1 MSQWAVRHPK
11 SAIVAWLFVLIVA
24 LGVGSAFGGATVNSF
39 ALPGTPSQQAQD
51 LLQKIGSPS
60 PDPTASLT
68 IVWSPTSGSATDK
81 AVREKVMPML
91 EDIAKEPHVVCV
103 QTPFEESGRY
113 KDLGEKCPEAMATSL
128 PDAVTA
134 GISSVLVKET
144 GLTLAE
150 VQDAAKVLAPLAEV
164 APERLGSLARV
175 LPTAA
180 AIARL
185 PKPVLEGLV
194 KAGNWLA
201 GVIPGVTKS
210 DADQLAGILGGL
222 QKFAEL
228 PESVLKPLSEANPDR
243 LAKVAQ
249 ALPGDVAE
257 FERLD
262 AEMMKKVDRLR
273 SAAEVV
279 QRAISPVSAD
289 GRVAFATATVDEG
302 ALTAEQADSVASI
315 LRSHASADLQI
326 GAQGA
331 GIEAAGSGRDNS
343 IPVGLVAA
351 VIILLIAFGSLVAA
365 FLPII
370 SAGTGLAAASGLTL
384 LASRGMDISSV
395 APSLAIMIGLGV
407 GIDYALF
414 VLNRY
419 RQGLQGGAE
428 PKEAALTAVRT
439 AGRAVHFAGF
449 TVIVALLGMFL
460 LGINFFNGLAVAAAL
475 AVLMVMLAATFF
487 LPAVLSLMGTKALG
501 LRLPWARSLK
511 PFDPQSSKWSS
522 YGALLQRAPILPIV
536 IVVALI
542 GVLALPALQ
551 MKSGFP
557 DDGSQPTGS
566 PARIGYDLMAKG
578 FGEGRGGPFVVAV
591 QVPKDKPFVGLKA
604 ALEALEKTP
613 DVASTMPSA
622 KMLPLLELDPKIFA
636 DGGTLTAVVLYPKTA
651 PDAEAT
657 QQLLTT
663 LRDTTAPELQSK
675 HDVKIY
681 VGGSQ
686 AVSMD
691 FTQKVQS
698 ALPLFLVFVIG
709 FGFLALMVLFRS
721 LLIPITAAVTSLLS
735 FAGALGVTVAV
746 FQLGI
751 GDSLLGVSG
760 TGPIL
765 PFLPLMVFAILF
777 GLSMDYQVFLVSR
790 MREAWENSPDNKAA
804 VRMGLAGSG
813 RVVVVAASIMT
824 SVFIAFVLSP
834 NSTLKLFGVALAAAV
849 VIDAFLV
856 RLVLVPSLMSLF
868 GQANW
873 WIPRW
878 MNKVLP
884 KVSVD

>member
-1 MSQWAVRHPK
+1 MVLLV
-11 SAIVAWLFVLIVA
+11 AI
-24 LGVGSAFGGATVNSF
+24 GVGNLFGGTTVNSF

-51 LLQKIGSPS
+51 LLQKLNSPTT
-60 PDPTASLT
+60 DPTSSLT
-68 IVWSPTSGSATDK
+68 VVWSPTSRSATDK

-91 EDIAKEPHVVCV
+91 EVLAKESFVECV
-103 QTPFEESGRY
+103 QTPFDEDGRERN
-113 KDLGEKCPEAMATSL
+113 LGETCPEAMTTSL

-134 GISSVLVKET
+134 GISSVLKKET
-144 GLTLAE
+144 GLSLEE

-164 APERLGSLARV
+164 SPDRLGSLARV

-180 AIARL
+180 SIARL
-185 PKPVLEGLV
+185 PAPVLDGLV

-201 GVIPGVTKS
+201 GVVPGVTKS
-210 DADQLAGILGGL
+210 DADDLAGILGGL

-228 PESVLKPLSEANPDR
+228 PESVLKPLSEADPDR

-249 ALPGDVAE
+249 ALPKEVAE

-262 AEMMKKVDRLR
+262 AEMMKEVDRLR
-273 SAAEVV
+273 SAAKVV
-279 QRAISPVSAD
+279 ERAISPVSED
-289 GRVAFATATVDEG
+289 GRVAFATATVNEG
-302 ALTAEQADSVASI
+302 ALTAEQADTIASI
-315 LRSHASADLQI
+315 LRSHASSDLQI

-331 GIEAAGSGRDNS
+331 GIEAAGSGQDNS
-343 IPVGLVAA
+343 IPVGLAAA
-351 VIILLIAFGSLVAA
+351 VVILLIAFGSFVAA

-384 LASRGMDISSV
+384 LAARGMDISSV

-428 PKEAALTAVRT
+428 PKDAALTAVRT

-475 AVLMVMLAATFF
+475 AVLMVMLAATWF
-487 LPAVLSLMGTKALG
+487 LPAVLSLMGTRALG
-501 LRLPWARSLK
+501 LRLPWARTLK
-511 PFDPQSSKWSS
+511 PFDPSKSRWSS
-522 YGALLQRAPILPIV
+522 YGGLLQRAPILPV
-536 IVVALI
+536 ILVVALV

-557 DDGSQPTGS
+557 DDGSQPSGS

-578 FGEGRGGPFVVAV
+578 FGDGRGGPFVVAV
-591 QVPKDKPFVGLKA
+591 EVPKDKPFVGLKA

-613 DVASTMPSA
+613 NVASTMPSA

-663 LRDTTAPELQSK
+663 LRNTTAPALASD
-675 HDVKIY
+675 HDVKVF
-681 VGGSQ
+681 VGGTQ

-691 FTQKVQS
+691 FTDKVQS
-698 ALPLFLVFVIG
+698 ALPIFLAFVIG

-721 LLIPITAAVTSLLS
+721 LVIPITAAVTSLLS

-790 MREAWENSPDNKAA
+790 MREAWETNADNKAA

-849 VIDAFLV
+849 LIDAFLV
-856 RLVLVPSLMSLF
+856 RLILVPSLMSLF
-868 GQANW
+868 GKANW
-873 WIPRW
+873 WLPGW
-878 MNKVLP
+878 LGKLLP
-884 KVSVD
+884 KVAVD

>member
-1 MSQWAVRHPK
+1 MSAWAVRHPK
-11 SAIVAWLFVLIVA
+11 SAILGWLLVLLIA
-24 LGVGSAFGGATVNSF
+24 LGAGRLLGGTTVDSF

-51 LLQKIGSPS
+51 LLQKISTPAADPS
-60 PDPTASLT
+60 SSLT
-68 IVWSPTSGSATDK
+68 VVWSPEKGSATER

-91 EDIAKEPHVVCV
+91 EALAKEPHIACV
-103 QTPFEESGRY
+103 QTPFEKNLGR
-113 KDLGEKCPEAMATSL
+113 KCPDVIKTSL

-144 GLTLAE
+144 GLSLAE
-150 VQDAAKVLAPLAEV
+150 VQDAAKVLAPLADV
-164 APERLGSLARV
+164 APDRLGSLARA

-180 AIARL
+180 SIARL
-185 PKPVLEGLV
+185 PAPVLDGLV
-194 KAGNWLA
+194 RAGNWLA
-201 GVIPGVTKS
+201 GVIPGVTKAE
-210 DADQLAGILGGL
+210 ADDLAGILGGL

-228 PESVLKPLSEANPDR
+228 PESVLKPLAQADPKR
-243 LAKVAQ
+243 LAAVAE
-249 ALPGDVAE
+249 ALPRDVAE

-262 AEMMKKVDRLR
+262 ALMMKEVDRLR
-273 SAAEVV
+273 SAAKVV
-279 QRAISPVSAD
+279 ESAISPVSQD
-289 GRVAFATATVDEG
+289 GRVAFATVTVNEG
-302 ALTAEQADSVASI
+302 TLTATQADAVASI
-315 LRSHASADLQI
+315 LRTYTSADLQI

-331 GIEAAGSGRDNS
+331 GIEAAGSGQDNS
-343 IPVGLVAA
+343 ISVGLAA
-351 VIILLIAFGSLVAA
+351 AIIILLIAFGSLVAA

-370 SAGTGLAAASGLTL
+370 SAGTGLAAGAGLTL
-384 LASRGMDISSV
+384 LAARGMDISSV

-419 RQGLQGGAE
+419 RQGLQDGVT
-428 PKEAALTAVRT
+428 PKDAALTAVRT

-475 AVLMVMLAATFF
+475 TVLMVMLAATWF
-487 LPAVLSLMGTKALG
+487 LPAVLSLMGTRAIG
-501 LRLPWARSLK
+501 LRMPWARTLK
-511 PFDPQSSKWSS
+511 PFDPQKSRWTSF
-522 YGALLQRAPILPIV
+522 GALLQRAPIVPIV

-557 DDGSQPTGS
+557 DDGSQPAAS
-566 PARIGYDLMAKG
+566 PARIGYDLIVEG

-591 QVPKDKPFVGLKA
+591 EVSKDKPFAGLKA

-613 DVASTMPSA
+613 GVASTMPSA

-636 DGGTLTAVVLYPKTA
+636 DGGSLTAVVLYPKSA

-657 QQLLTT
+657 QELLTT
-663 LRDTTAPELQSK
+663 LRNTTAPELETK
-675 HDVKIY
+675 HNVKVF

-686 AVSMD
+686 AVSID
-691 FTQKVQS
+691 FTAKVQS
-698 ALPLFLVFVIG
+698 ALPLFLAFVIG

-721 LLIPITAAVTSLLS
+721 LVIPITAALTSLLS

-790 MREAWENSPDNKAA
+790 MREAWENNPDNKAA

-856 RLVLVPSLMSLF
+856 RLLLVPSLMSLF
-868 GQANW
+868 GKANW
-873 WIPRW
+873 WLPGWLSKI
-878 MNKVLP
+878 LP